1 MSYLQITNHHF
12 TLRKIAKEFNPS
24 KYYFTKIYFYL
35 ASNMSNIT
43 NVMQEFR
50 EIKILNTADVLLV
63 CFHEIL
69 QSRQQEKI
77 RQLTEKLHTR
87 AVQ

>member
-1 MSYLQITNHHF
+1 
-12 TLRKIAKEFNPS
+12 
-24 KYYFTKIYFYL
+24 
-35 ASNMSNIT
+35 
-43 NVMQEFR
+43 MQEFR